1 MQLRNAFIFSLK
13 QVIECYTT
21 FIINEASLLGVYNK
35 IIFNLRAIVMGV

>member
-1 MQLRNAFIFSLK
+1 MQLRNAFILK

-35 IIFNLRAIVMGV
+35 IIFNLRTIVMVV